1 MNTDPSEMAINNQIR
16 YLCDLLH
23 REQPLFDSCCLLLKT
38 LNTFIGAAVSNW
50 YWYDD
55 QNRTFILFASSS
67 PALSNYGENQ
77 VRLNDFFT
85 GRVLRNNYEPYQVH
99 IQKTNRYKLFLSQSL
114 QLRGQLAG
122 CILVESISVSQE
134 FDYQLYFLNHLITL
148 LNIELPGLLQINN
161 AFEQTGYSV
170 LNELTYLFDQITNI
184 RHLAKLVVRNACMV
198 FESQHCVLS
207 LYNPTMNCFEVLDT
221 CSKIDKAML
230 PRILYLDKSIA
241 MRTTMDPGA
250 PLKEHVMI
258 HDYTNEAS
266 PPVSVLSICLKNN
279 QSIFGALS
287 LYGKRSHDPLGHQ
300 YDFTLADQELFVH
313 FSDLVSAQLD
323 RFLIGGV

>member
-1 MNTDPSEMAINNQIR
+1 MN
-16 YLCDLLH
+16 H
-23 REQPLFDSCCLLLKT
+23 
-38 LNTFIGAAVSNW
+38 FIGAAVSNW
-50 YWYDD
+50 YWYNE
-55 QNRTFILFASSS
+55 QNHNFILFASSS

-85 GRVLRNNYEPYQVH
+85 GRVLRNNFEPYQVYV
-99 IQKTNRYKLFLSQSL
+99 QKTNRYKLFLSQSL
-114 QLRGQLAG
+114 QLRGKLAG

-161 AFEQTGYSV
+161 TIEQTSYSV

-184 RHLAKLVVRNACMV
+184 RHLARLVVRNACMV
-198 FESQHCVLS
+198 FDAQHSILS

-221 CSKIDKAML
+221 CSKIDKALL
-230 PRILYLDKSIA
+230 PRILYLDNTIA
-241 MRTTMDPGA
+241 MRTTLDPDA

-258 HDYTNEAS
+258 YDNTNRAS

-287 LYGKRSHDPLGHQ
+287 LYGKRSCTSPEHHN
-300 YDFTLADQELFVH
+300 DFTLADQELFVH
-313 FSDLVSAQLD
+313 FSDLVSSQLN
-323 RFLIGGV
+323 RFLFGGV